1 MTTTTSSNDHLS
13 LTFAALAD
21 PTRRAML
28 VRLGQGPATVSEL
41 AQPFQISAPAISKHI
56 KVLEK
61 AGLITR
67 EKEAQ
72 WRRCRIEA
80 QRLREANEFIE
91 RYRKFWEDSFDRLE
105 LYLQKLQ
112 AKDTLPEKSA
122 KAGAAGNIE
131 GEGI

>member
-122 KAGAAGNIE
+122 KAGAAGSIE